1 VGGAGGAGGG
11 FIDLS
16 PPLGLPLDP
25 NQGTPTNP
33 PPPAG
38 WVYYQIPGAIC
49 RDGSPTGIYA
59 RFTPSDKLMI
69 YLEGGGACSSPG
81 FCNFNPANIDQVIV
95 GGETALGSLVAA
107 GRQQPGT
114 AGIFALTNTANPFKD
129 WNMIYIPYCTGDVHF
144 GTKTNVTVPGAL
156 LPPQQFVGY
165 LNLKLF
171 ISRIVP
177 TWPNAT
183 QVVLTGASAGGFA
196 SLLGYSVVQDT
207 FKSTPVLILADSA
220 PPFSDQF
227 MTPCLQAG
235 WRALFGFNDALP
247 PDCPECFHAD
257 GGGLASGLAD
267 FLFVKHPNMRGALI
281 SSMQDEVIRLFFAAG
296 LNNCANNDP
305 VTLLLFGM
313 YPAPQF
319 EAGLMALR
327 TQYAG
332 KPIGSYYIGGTNII
346 LHQHTWRDRFYTP
359 AAGGVT
365 IADWTASFINGTM
378 SHVGP

>member
-1 VGGAGGAGGG
+1 MGPT

-16 PPLGLPLDP
+16 PPLGQPLDP
-25 NQGTPTNP
+25 TQGTPIMP

-38 WVYYQIPGAIC
+38 WNWYPIAGTQC
-49 RDGSPTGIYA
+49 RDGSPNGIYGH
-59 RFTPSDKLMI
+59 FTSSDKLLI

-81 FCNFNPANIDQVIV
+81 FCNFNPGNLNQVII
-95 GGETALGSLVAA
+95 GGETALGSMVAA

-114 AGIFALTNTANPFKD
+114 TGIFALSNAANPFKD

-156 LPPQQFVGY
+156 LPPQQFVGH
-165 LNLKLF
+165 LNLKAF

-177 TWPNAT
+177 TFPNVT
-183 QVVLTGASAGGFA
+183 QVVLSGASAGGFG
-196 SLLGYSVVQDT
+196 SLLNYSMVQDT
-207 FKSTPVLILADSA
+207 FKNIPVIILADSA
-220 PPFSDQF
+220 PPFSDQY

-235 WRALFGFNDALP
+235 WRALFGFSDALP
-247 PDCPECFHAD
+247 PDCTTCFQAD
-257 GGGLASGLAD
+257 GGGLGTGLSD
-267 FLFVKHPNMRGALI
+267 FLFLKHPNMRGALI

-313 YPAPQF
+313 YPPLQF
-319 EAGLMALR
+319 EQGLIALR

-332 KPIGSYYIGGTNII
+332 KPIGSYYIAGPNVI
-346 LHQHTWRDRFYTP
+346 LHQHIWRDRFYTP
-359 AAGGVT
+359 AAGGIT
-365 IADWTASFINGTM
+365 IADWTAGFVSGTL